1 MTHLDGITPL
11 PFQKSCKHW
20 TRLSRRTKYSTSA
33 SRTHRVRCSCMISLT
48 LHSHSRPPK
57 AWIVAKANDYAR
69 EHGMAQF
76 VVCAYTFCTSGAAI
90 LICNAQTK
98 APGISRNVTL
108 SARSSRWLVAT
119 TWPLLRGTFWLAEK
133 SVLMKRRNVVRSR
146 GRMVCFPLLINLV
159 HD

>member
-20 TRLSRRTKYSTSA
+20 TRLSRRTKYSTSVY
-33 SRTHRVRCSCMISLT
+33 RTHRVRHSCMISLT
-48 LHSHSRPPK
+48 LNSHSRPPK

-98 APGISRNVTL
+98 APGISRNVTS
-108 SARSSRWLVAT
+108 SARSCPCVVLKGWVLSHGESLVRCV
-119 TWPLLRGTFWLAEK
+119 P
-133 SVLMKRRNVVRSR
+133 RRDMNGHGIDIPMYIGQVQ
-146 GRMVCFPLLINLV
+146 
-159 HD
+159 D